1 MGVTSLK
8 ESMGV
13 ERKEAQ
19 EFYDQYKKTFF
30 RLMEYLEEVKAF
42 AWKFGYTE
50 TLLGRRR
57 EVPLLKSPL
66 PFLRA
71 QGERIAINAPIQ
83 GTSADVI
90 KLATLDADEYIK
102 KAGLKD
108 KVKLALQIHDELVF
122 EISKD
127 IAEKVADELVVVLES
142 VLSRRNLSKLPIKVS
157 RTLGANL
164 QAI

>member
-1 MGVTSLK
+1 
-8 ESMGV
+8 MGV

-19 EFYDQYKKTFF
+19 EFYDQYKFTFST
-30 RLMEYLEEVKAF
+30 LMKYLEEVKAY
-42 AWKFGYTE
+42 AWKHGYTQ

-83 GTSADVI
+83 GTSADI
-90 KLATLDADEYIK
+90 LKLAILDTADFIEEK
-102 KAGLKD
+102 KLGD
-108 KVKLALQIHDELVF
+108 KVKLLLQIHDELVF
-122 EISKD
+122 EIDED
-127 IAEKVADELVVVLES
+127 IAEGVADELTHVLES
-142 VLSRRNLSKLPIKVS
+142 VLSKRGLSNIPITSS

-164 QAI
+164 QII